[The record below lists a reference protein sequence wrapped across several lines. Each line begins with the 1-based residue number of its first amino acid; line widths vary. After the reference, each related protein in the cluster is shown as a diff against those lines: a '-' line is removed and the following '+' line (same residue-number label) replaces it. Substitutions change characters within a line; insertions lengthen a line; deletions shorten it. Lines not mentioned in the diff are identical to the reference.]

1 MIIIKNK
8 IIPPPGF
15 KALTIWPWL
24 FVRAKYM
31 TDKDMRHEEIHG
43 CQQKEL
49 LVCGVVL
56 TILLALAGCGWWSL
70 MALPLWLLVYAGMWV
85 YAAVRCVTSGEALG
99 TAYRENP
106 LEKEAYFF
114 EGDEGYVERRKAFA
128 WTNFM
133 QE

>member
-1 MIIIKNK
+1 MIVIKNK

-15 KALTIWPWL
+15 KALTIWPCL

-31 TDKDMRHEEIHG
+31 TEKDMRHEEIHG

-56 TILLALAGCGWWSL
+56 AILLALAGCGWWSL
-70 MALPLWLLVYAGMWV
+70 MALPLWLWVYVGLWV
-85 YAAVRCVTSGEALG
+85 YAAIKCLTGGEALG
-99 TAYRENP
+99 TAYRKNP
-106 LEKEAYFF
+106 LEREAYFF
-114 EGDEGYVERRKAFA
+114 EGDEGYIERRKAFA

-133 QE
+133 